1 MKSTSG
7 INEKTMS
14 DTERA
19 KLFAIRKTGPLW
31 SVTIHGQ
38 QAKFKHQKGALYVAY
53 LLLNPPEEPIHGAAL
68 ELKANAFFREAI
80 EPDAQ
85 TTMENPFTGEIV
97 TIPAD
102 AELVQH
108 NLLAD
113 EKEGRAYLHRK
124 VRELE
129 AILDQDNASEPVK
142 AEVQRELEE
151 LYAYQGQAFHETK
164 TMSQNAVRAVRWTL
178 KSLHKDLATG
188 LDANEN
194 WDVVI
199 RIFASHIQNYILIP
213 SARYQKTG
221 RHQSIA
227 RASGCFTYE
236 PPLGIKWNA

>member
-7 INEKTMS
+7 NSEATIS

-19 KLFAIRKTGPLW
+19 KIFAIRKSGPVW
-31 SVTIHGQ
+31 SVTMHGQ
-38 QAKFKHQKGALYVAY
+38 QAEFKHQKGALYVAY
-53 LLLNPPEEPIHGAAL
+53 LLLNPPDEPIHGAAL
-68 ELKANAFFREAI
+68 ELKANAFFGETMER
-80 EPDAQ
+80 DAL

-129 AILDQDNASEPVK
+129 AILDDDSASEPVK

-151 LYAYQGQAFHETK
+151 LHAYQSQTFHETK
-164 TMSQNAVRAVRWTL
+164 TMAQNAVRAVRWTL
-178 KSLHKDLATG
+178 KKLHKDLAMG
-188 LDANEN
+188 LDANGKP
-194 WDVVI
+194 DVVV
-199 RIFASHIQNYILIP
+199 RVFASHIQSFILIP
-213 SARYQKTG
+213 SARYHKTG
-221 RHQSIA
+221 LNQSIA

-236 PPLGIKWNA
+236 PPLGVKWTA